1 MLKFIYK
8 KIFWVNYDY
17 LLSNIVFSLLW
28 FIFQLPILFLLFVL
42 IFTKSSSDTYY
53 ILLINL
59 LFFNPASGAIS
70 YATSL
75 MVKNHSN
82 AKKISNFWKG
92 IKKFWLKSLLLFI
105 TNTIVYLIL
114 YKAFI
119 FYATKSMTFNP
130 FVQLILAGIILWI
143 SIYYLMMSINFFPIL
158 VNQKEKFFKIFYKS
172 FLLVLDNLGI
182 YFLLG
187 IFFISITILFV
198 FSILGF
204 ILLFSGFYFLS
215 LNILTL
221 SLLSKY
227 NSSIK
232 IEEETRK
239 FKHLLKPWE

>member
-1 MLKFIYK
+1 M
-8 KIFWVNYDY
+8 
-17 LLSNIVFSLLW
+17 FSLLW
-28 FIFQLPILFLLFVL
+28 FIFQLPIFFLLFGL
-42 IFTKSSSDTYY
+42 ILTKNSSDTYY

-59 LFFNPASGAIS
+59 LFFNPASGGIS

-92 IKKFWLKSLLLFI
+92 IKRFWAKSLLLFI
-105 TNTIVYLIL
+105 TNSIIFIIL

-119 FYATKSMTFNP
+119 FYATKSMNLNP
-130 FVQLILAGIILWI
+130 FVQLILAGVILWI
-143 SIYYLMMSINFFPIL
+143 SLYYLMMSLNFFPIL
-158 VNQKEKFFKIFYKS
+158 VNQNEKFFKIIYKS

-182 YFLLG
+182 FFLLG
-187 IFFISITILFV
+187 IFFISTMILFV

-227 NSSIK
+227 NPSIK

>member
-1 MLKFIYK
+1 MFFL
-8 KIFWVNYDY
+8 
-17 LLSNIVFSLLW
+17 
-28 FIFQLPILFLLFVL
+28 IL
-42 IFTKSSSDTYY
+42 TKSSSDTYY

-59 LFFNPASGAIS
+59 LFFNPASGGIS

-75 MVKNHSN
+75 MVKNYSN

-92 IKKFWLKSLLLFI
+92 IKKFGAKSLLLFI
-105 TNTIVYLIL
+105 TNSIIFIIL

-119 FYATKSMTFNP
+119 FYATKSMNLNP
-130 FVQLILAGIILWI
+130 FLQLILAGVILWI
-143 SIYYLMMSINFFPIL
+143 SLYYLMMSLNFFPIL
-158 VNQKEKFFKIFYKS
+158 VNQNEKFFKIIYKS

-182 YFLLG
+182 FFLLG
-187 IFFISITILFV
+187 IFFISTTILFL
-198 FSILGF
+198 FSVLGF

-227 NSSIK
+227 NPSIK
-232 IEEETRK
+232 IEEETRT